1 LGTITDSS
9 GASVPSVKVVITEV
23 NTGASRT
30 AETNASGNYS
40 IPNLEP
46 GTYNVVVEQ
55 PGFRKAVRQGV
66 VVLVNTTVR
75 ADLTLEPG
83 AVSETVNVTAEAAIL
98 QTDRSDTGRKIEAV
112 QLRHGGD
119 QAPPQP

>member
-1 LGTITDSS
+1 MTSRATAPWVRDTFSLRRAKMFRTVSRQTSPVGCVWLRPAASGSLLGTITDSS

-23 NTGASRT
+23 NTGVSRT

-46 GTYNVVVEQ
+46 GTYNVIVEQ

-75 ADLTLEPG
+75 AD
-83 AVSETVNVTAEAAIL
+83 
-98 QTDRSDTGRKIEAV
+98 
-112 QLRHGGD
+112 
-119 QAPPQP
+119 